1 MTSRDFCYWL
11 QGIFEVGK
19 PEALNAEATSI
30 IKAHLALVF
39 KHEIDPSMGSAL
51 HQAELNKIHN
61 HGKPAKPV
69 GEIVM
74 RC

>member
-1 MTSRDFCYWL
+1 MTSRDFCFWL

-19 PEALNAEATSI
+19 PEALNAEATAI

-39 KHEIDPSMGSAL
+39 KHEIDPTMGEQK
-51 HQAELNKIHN
+51 HQDELNVIHQSAPN
-61 HGKPAKPV
+61 LSGV
-69 GEIVM
+69 VM